1 MVVIWGLNFAVVKR
15 ALEVLEPLGF
25 NALRHLIASAFM
37 VAVLALG
44 PGIGR
49 PDRKDIPRIVALGVV
64 GIIVYQIAFI
74 FGLDRTRAGN
84 AALMLALTPLF
95 VLLFGRTGG
104 EGGRRAWLGA
114 ALSILGVAIVSAST
128 LRLAGSTTLIGDVIL
143 VGAAAVWA
151 VYTIGAKPLIERYG
165 PMRTTAWTLWAGSIG
180 LAVAGLPSLARQ
192 DWGAVS
198 PSAWIGVI
206 YSSVFA
212 IGVAY
217 LLWYRGVQVL
227 GGARTSVFNNLTPV
241 VALAAGALWLD
252 EALTGYSIVG
262 SIMVIG
268 GLILVP
274 ASGGVRPTA
283 PDRGLMNFEPGDGRY
298 ARSNDE

>member
-37 VAVLALG
+37 LAVLALG
-44 PGIGR
+44 AGVGR
-49 PDRKDIPRIVALGVV
+49 PDRKDIPRIVAMGVV
-64 GIIVYQIAFI
+64 GIIFYQVAFI

-95 VLLFGRTGG
+95 VLLFGRRGG
-104 EGGRRAWLGA
+104 EGGYRAWLGA

-143 VGAAAVWA
+143 IGAAAVWA
-151 VYTIGAKPLIERYG
+151 AYTIGAKPLIERYG
-165 PMRTTAWTLWAGSIG
+165 PMRTTAWTLWAGAIG
-180 LAVAGLPSLARQ
+180 LTIAGVPSLARQ
-192 DWGAVS
+192 DWSAVTHEAWAGVVY
-198 PSAWIGVI
+198 SAI
-206 YSSVFA
+206 FA
-212 IGVAY
+212 IGVSY

-268 GLILVP
+268 GLVLVP
-274 ASGGVRPTA
+274 ASGAVRPTA
-283 PDRGLMNFEPGDGRY
+283 PERGLATFDSENGPD
-298 ARSNDE
+298 ARRDNE

>member
-37 VAVLALG
+37 LAVLVLG
-44 PGIGR
+44 AGVGR
-49 PDRKDIPRIVALGVV
+49 PDRKDIPRIVAMGVV
-64 GIIVYQIAFI
+64 GIIFYQVAFI

-95 VLLFGRTGG
+95 VLLFGRRGG

-143 VGAAAVWA
+143 IGAAAVWA
-151 VYTIGAKPLIERYG
+151 AYTIGAKPLIERYG

-180 LAVAGLPSLARQ
+180 LTIAGVPSLARQ
-192 DWGAVS
+192 DWGAVTFEAWTGVVY
-198 PSAWIGVI
+198 SAIL
-206 YSSVFA
+206 A
-212 IGVAY
+212 IGVSY

-274 ASGGVRPTA
+274 ASGGVRPAA
-283 PDRGLMNFEPGDGRY
+283 PERGLATFDSENGPD
-298 ARSNDE
+298 ARRDNE